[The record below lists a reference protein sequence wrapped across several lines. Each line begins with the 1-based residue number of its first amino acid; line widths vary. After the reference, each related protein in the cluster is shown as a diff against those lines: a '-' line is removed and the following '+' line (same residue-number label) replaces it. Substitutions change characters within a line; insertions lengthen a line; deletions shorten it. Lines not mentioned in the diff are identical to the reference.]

1 MKKYFVLSTLIVAL
15 VVTESAFG
23 QTAAGATQTQTGGA
37 QATDAG
43 ITPNGVIG
51 DVAVI
56 DASGKQM
63 FVKTAAGAVV
73 AVSLDDATSY
83 MRVAPGEKD
92 LKNAT
97 KTTLAE
103 VGVGDRVFA
112 RGKVADDRRSVP
124 ARVVIVMSK
133 ADISKKH
140 DSDRE
145 RWRERGVVGVVSALD
160 PATKEITLQSRG
172 RGEPQPVVIAAGK
185 DTVKFR
191 RYAPD
196 SVKFSD
202 AKESS
207 FAELKVGDQLR
218 ARGEKSA
225 DGVRFTAEE
234 IVSGSFRTMSGT
246 VSAVNAQAGEIKLKD
261 SQSQQELT
269 VVISKDSMARRIP
282 AEFAQMMAMRGGQG
296 GGPGR
301 TGGGGGGAADSPQGQ
316 PGARPTNPNP
326 GAGGPPPGG
335 GGARGMGGPGRMMG
349 GGGGDFAERLEQL
362 PEVTVAELKP
372 GDTLIVSSTAGT
384 DPSRV
389 TAIHLIAGAEALV
402 NVMQQ
407 RRAASSGGGPSMS
420 GLGLDFG
427 IGLP

>member
-1 MKKYFVLSTLIVAL
+1 MKKHLVLFALTFTLVAA
-15 VVTESAFG
+15 EGAFG
-23 QTAAGATQTQTGGA
+23 QTAAGAAQTPSGATQTA
-37 QATDAG
+37 DAS
-43 ITPNGVIG
+43 ITANRVVGE
-51 DVAVI
+51 VAVI
-56 DASGKQM
+56 DSSGKQM
-63 FVKTAAGAVV
+63 FVKTSAGTVV
-73 AVSLDDATSY
+73 TVSLDSTTTYKRA
-83 MRVAPGEKD
+83 APGATNLD
-92 LKNAT
+92 NAT
-97 KTTLAE
+97 DTTLAE
-103 VGVGDRVFA
+103 ISVGDRVYA
-112 RGKVADDRRSVP
+112 RGKVSEDRRSVP
-124 ARVVIVMSK
+124 ARQVIVMSK

-140 DSDRE
+140 ESDRA
-145 RWRERGVVGVVSALD
+145 RWNQRGVVGVVSALD
-160 PATKEITLQSRG
+160 PATKEIRLQARG
-172 RGEPQPVVIAAGK
+172 RGEPQSVVIAAGK
-185 DTVKFR
+185 DAVKFR

-218 ARGEKSA
+218 ALGEKSA
-225 DGVRFTAEE
+225 DGARFTAEE

-282 AEFAQMMAMRGGQG
+282 AEFAQMMAMRGGGQG

-301 TGGGGGGAADSPQGQ
+301 MGGGGGEPPQGQ
-316 PGARPTNPNP
+316 AGSARATNP

-335 GGARGMGGPGRMMG
+335 GGARGMGGGGRMM

-407 RRAASSGGGPSMS
+407 RRAASGGGPNMS